1 MYVKQRYKVVVWLGL
16 FVAAMVGVCLHTP
29 VKLLFNE
36 AFLAME
42 FRQLGDGAPLLFV
55 LLFTMA
61 LTIGLPGNVLAVVGG
76 TVFGL
81 TWGTVWSLLGSTC
94 GAVLAFLLARHF
106 LHRWIENRFGQHP
119 SLQKLNRAIA
129 QHPFAIVLAT
139 RFTPLSPFSL
149 VNFLFG
155 LTVID
160 LGTYTIGTFLGLI
173 PLTFAYSWLGQS
185 GYAAF
190 QGGDRVSLYLAMGL
204 LTVLSVLPMLMR
216 RPAK

>member
-1 MYVKQRYKVVVWLGL
+1 MYVKQRYKAVVWLGL
-16 FVAAMVGVCLHTP
+16 SVAAMVGVCLYTP
-29 VKLLFNE
+29 AKLLFNE
-36 AFLAME
+36 AFLTME
-42 FRQLGDGAPLLFV
+42 FQQLGDAAPFFFV
-55 LLFTMA
+55 LLFTAA

-81 TWGTVWSLLGSTC
+81 TWGTLWSLLGSTL
-94 GAVLAFLLARHF
+94 GAISAFLLARHF
-106 LHRWIENRFGQHP
+106 LHDWITNRFGQHP
-119 SLQKLNRAIA
+119 SLQSLNRTIA
-129 QHPFAIVLAT
+129 RYPFTIVLVT

-160 LGTYTIGTFLGLI
+160 LGTYTIGTFFGLI

-204 LTVLSVLPMLMR
+204 LTALSVLPMLIR
-216 RPAK
+216 RPEG